1 MVSNEREQIQRFENL
16 ILEFCGGVYNIPCHK
31 CPIQKQCEESMKD
44 VKTEDELNNCHTC
57 EETLWH
63 YIKTGEFLK

>member
-1 MVSNEREQIQRFENL
+1 MASTEREQIQRFENL
-16 ILEFCGGVYNIPCHK
+16 LIEFCGYNRPCCK
-31 CPIQKQCEESMKD
+31 CPVQRKCEESMKD
-44 VKTEDELNNCHTC
+44 VTTEEELNNCHTC